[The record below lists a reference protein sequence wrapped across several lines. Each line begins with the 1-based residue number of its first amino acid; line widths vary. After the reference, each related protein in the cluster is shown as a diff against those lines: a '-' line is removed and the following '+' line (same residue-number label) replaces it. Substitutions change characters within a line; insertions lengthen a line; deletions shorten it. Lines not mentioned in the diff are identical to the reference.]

1 MQIDA
6 SEKSLHN
13 ILSGNVTLT
22 IPPFQRNYAWKTDQI
37 DAYLEDV
44 FNLALDPGSEHFFG
58 PVVLLEDKKDLSII
72 DGQQRLTTTIIL
84 LCIIRDQLESFTNSN
99 FVKEGHNFPLDML
112 LTQMLKHDDFIHDS
126 YIANYQIQDVFKT
139 HILAPMNSVNRK
151 VFNPGG
157 KGLTTDEKRAT
168 TELRSAYSRIQKRLN
183 DWLKPNAGDEDA
195 MKSQLFSLINALRNG
210 FRLLE
215 IRMYTAD
222 DAYIL
227 FETLNE
233 RGLRL
238 TPSDLLKNFTLRNVA
253 AKDSDKITKVLKQ
266 WDDSISTL
274 GDYPFTKFLR
284 HFLLSSQV
292 SKVQAQKIFKLF
304 SDRVAKYGDGGAMRN
319 LNEIESAANVYAKL
333 LGDSSNFGDS
343 AIDDANARLNLF
355 SETHR
360 VFLLRV
366 MLGSFTNK
374 AKLKATLA
382 TEIMAFR
389 WILTG
394 RNAQELET
402 LYQKASDLLFTDNQ
416 GTMAAEDSA
425 IDAAISFLM
434 SSLPSDDAVRSYMIE
449 NPARRDLVFY
459 ALKRANFAIQ
469 PVGFNYQQS
478 KLHVEHLAPQN
489 PAIGSSWFTKVAER
503 TPSDPNAPT
512 YDDFVQKWG
521 NLSILEFEVNIS
533 ISNAD
538 WTDKVNG
545 KNDGLLNGLKNSLI
559 QMNKDLS
566 VLPDWTADLI
576 DKRTAWL
583 ADAMVALT
591 RPENIEGT
599 PGSVSSYTGN

>member
-6 SEKSLHN
+6 SEKSLLN

-44 FNLALDPGSEHFFG
+44 FTLALDPGSEHFFG

-84 LCIIRDQLESFTNSN
+84 LCIIRDQLESFTNTSIM
-99 FVKEGHNFPLDML
+99 KQGHNIPLDML
-112 LTQMLKHDDFIHDS
+112 LTQLLRHDDLIHDR
-126 YIANYQIQDVFKT
+126 YIANYQIREVFKT
-139 HILAPMNSVNRK
+139 HVLASMDSVNRK
-151 VFNPGG
+151 PFAPGG

-168 TELRSAYSRIQKRLN
+168 TELRSAYARIQKKLN
-183 DWLKPNAGDEDA
+183 DWLKPNAGNEDA
-195 MKSQLFSLINALRNG
+195 MKDQLFALINALRNG

-253 AKDSDKITKVLKQ
+253 AKDSEKITKVLKQ
-266 WDDSISTL
+266 WDDSIATL

-304 SDRVAKYGDGGAMRN
+304 SDRVEKYGDGGAMRN

-366 MLGSFTNK
+366 MLGGFSNK
-374 AKLKATLA
+374 AKLRATLA
-382 TEIMAFR
+382 TEMMAFR

-402 LYQKASDLLFTDNQ
+402 LYQKSGDFLFTDNQ
-416 GTMAAEDSA
+416 GTMATDDSA
-425 IDAAISFLM
+425 IDAAINYLM
-434 SSLPSDDAVRSYMIE
+434 ASLPSDDAVRSYMID

-469 PVGFNYQQS
+469 HVAFNYQQS

-489 PAIGSSWFTKVAER
+489 PAIASDWFTKVAEK

-566 VLPDWTADLI
+566 VLPDWNADLI

-591 RPENIEGT
+591 HPENISGT
-599 PGSVSSYTGN
+599 PGTVIPFSGN